1 MGPFSTL
8 FSTKPF
14 LITIYFITHMSIP
27 ISPVLL
33 EENQANQRNEME
45 MKSAFRSSVKDILA
59 RRDVF
64 IKSSGALK
72 IGFEMEASIIFPD
85 GNPVPEVVRNKI
97 KDEVPH
103 ADPELGAQQIEWR
116 TDPINIAEPNGLT
129 ALVSQAISRDTEMS
143 LAASHSGANIV
154 RLGTQPLIPLTE
166 IVRTDKEKYKK
177 VPDFHNENRFRRDT
191 KVGLVEQVDMN
202 DAAVVALLNSL
213 QCNLEAESL
222 EDAVDLTNRSLMI
235 GPLAVAISGNARFL
249 EGKDTGFNDIRATA
263 WEVSHDTRTEEER
276 KRNKGLRIGLPE
288 DYFVDIE
295 DYFARVA
302 SHPFILHSPENA
314 LKIGI
319 GLFWQD
325 TRIKI
330 IDDSAVVEF
339 RSVSIQPSV
348 REDIA
353 VMLFYLGRLQWSKMT
368 SEELVPIDN
377 VREQRALAMQVGI
390 QPFLETLPLEL
401 QRAQDALSASGM
413 SGEELK
419 PFFDI
424 LDQRVRNGKT
434 PSDIFSEKV
443 KRNSGVIS
451 VNTLLQNE

>member
-1 MGPFSTL
+1 
-8 FSTKPF
+8 
-14 LITIYFITHMSIP
+14 
-27 ISPVLL
+27 
-33 EENQANQRNEME
+33 
-45 MKSAFRSSVKDILA
+45 
-59 RRDVF
+59 
-64 IKSSGALK
+64 
-72 IGFEMEASIIFPD
+72 
-85 GNPVPEVVRNKI
+85 
-97 KDEVPH
+97 
-103 ADPELGAQQIEWR
+103 
-116 TDPINIAEPNGLT
+116 
-129 ALVSQAISRDTEMS
+129 
-143 LAASHSGANIV
+143 
-154 RLGTQPLIPLTE
+154 
-166 IVRTDKEKYKK
+166 
-177 VPDFHNENRFRRDT
+177 
-191 KVGLVEQVDMN
+191 
-202 DAAVVALLNSL
+202 
-213 QCNLEAESL
+213 
-222 EDAVDLTNRSLMI
+222 
-235 GPLAVAISGNARFL
+235 
-249 EGKDTGFNDIRATA
+249 
-263 WEVSHDTRTEEER
+263 
-276 KRNKGLRIGLPE
+276 LP
-288 DYFVDIE
+288 
-295 DYFARVA
+295 RVA

-339 RSVSIQPSV
+339 RPVSIQPSV

>member
-1 MGPFSTL
+1 
-8 FSTKPF
+8 
-14 LITIYFITHMSIP
+14 MSIP

-116 TDPINIAEPNGLT
+116 TDPIDIAEPNGLT

-295 DYFARVA
+295 DYFAQGC
-302 SHPFILHSPENA
+302 
-314 LKIGI
+314 K
-319 GLFWQD
+319 
-325 TRIKI
+325 
-330 IDDSAVVEF
+330 
-339 RSVSIQPSV
+339 PSV
-348 REDIA
+348 HFA
-353 VMLFYLGRLQWSKMT
+353 
-368 SEELVPIDN
+368 
-377 VREQRALAMQVGI
+377 
-390 QPFLETLPLEL
+390 
-401 QRAQDALSASGM
+401 
-413 SGEELK
+413 
-419 PFFDI
+419 
-424 LDQRVRNGKT
+424 
-434 PSDIFSEKV
+434 
-443 KRNSGVIS
+443 
-451 VNTLLQNE
+451 